1 MGTPDFSV
9 PTLEALSKEDNLEIV
24 AVYTQPPRPKGRHY
38 ELTLSPV
45 HEKANALGL
54 PVLFPA
60 SLKSPEEHQTFDS
73 FQADVAVV
81 AAYGLLLP
89 KAILESPRL
98 GCFNVHASLLPRWRG
113 ASPIQSA
120 LLKGDPE
127 TGITIMKMNEK
138 LDEGDMVLQEKIPL
152 TSATT
157 FETLHNELAL
167 LGAKALIKALN
178 SIFEG
183 HSTFTPQDHA
193 EATYAPKLSKDV
205 GKIVWDQNAEDI
217 ERMIRAFNPW
227 PGVWF
232 EWKTEKFKV
241 LKASPVKGTS
251 SSVGTVLPQE
261 GLVVQCGKGT
271 ALSIEIIQKSGKKAL
286 PVKEFLNGFPVKA
299 GEVFL

>member
-9 PTLEALSKEDNLEIV
+9 PALDALSKEDTFEIV

-45 HEKANALGL
+45 HKKAKALGL

-60 SLKSPEEHQTFDS
+60 SLKSPEELQTFHS

-89 KAILESPRL
+89 KAILESPRF

-120 LLKGDPE
+120 LLSGDTE

-138 LDEGDMVLQEKIPL
+138 LDEGDIVLQEKIPL
-152 TSATT
+152 TSSTT
-157 FETLHNELAL
+157 YETLHDDLAL
-167 LGAKALIKALN
+167 LGAKALIKALK
-178 SIFEG
+178 SLFEG
-183 HSTFTPQDHA
+183 HCTFTPQEHTK
-193 EATYAPKLSKDV
+193 ATYAPKLSKDA
-205 GKIVWDQNAEDI
+205 GKIVWDQKAEDI

-227 PGVWF
+227 PGAWF

-241 LKASPVKGTS
+241 LQASPVKS
-251 SSVGTVLPQE
+251 VMSPVGTVLPEE
-261 GLVVQCGKGT
+261 GLVVQCGNGT
-271 ALSIEIIQKSGKKAL
+271 ALSIEVIQKSGKKAL
-286 PVKEFLNGFPVKA
+286 LVKDFLNGFPVKA